1 MMKWNYV
8 EQRELD
14 FFCDD
19 NRPFGPTKEGSTWG
33 YFVSISYRY
42 ERGVYNFNSFQ
53 VFKVLLR

>member
-1 MMKWNYV
+1 MKWNYV

-19 NRPFGPTKEGSTWG
+19 NGSCGSAKEESTSG
-33 YFVSISYRY
+33 CFVGIPYRY
-42 ERGVYNFNSFQ
+42 ERGVYNLNSFQ